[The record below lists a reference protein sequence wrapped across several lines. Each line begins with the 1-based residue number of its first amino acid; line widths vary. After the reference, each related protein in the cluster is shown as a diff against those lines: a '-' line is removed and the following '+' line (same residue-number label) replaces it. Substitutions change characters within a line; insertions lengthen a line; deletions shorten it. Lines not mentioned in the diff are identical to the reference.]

1 MRTAAIKTLE
11 RLYRPPP
18 GRGKVYFRDPKGGP
32 LHPLEH
38 PETDLDFDEIQRTD
52 GPLSPMIFR
61 STTIGEFALE
71 EYAMAIGYHGIHLEI
86 GECEFW
92 RGSHQ

>member
-18 GRGKVYFRDPKGGP
+18 GRGKVYFRDLDGVR

-38 PETDLDFDEIQRTD
+38 PETDLDFDQIQRED
-52 GPLSPMIFR
+52 GPLTALVFS

-71 EYAMAIGYHGIHLEI
+71 EFALALGYHGLHVDVNA
-86 GECEFW
+86 CEFW
-92 RGSHQ
+92 RGSK